1 MLHFTNIG
9 PMELLIAIALFFQ
22 GLASLATFGPPLR
35 EKEAMRFEAFEFRRN
50 DRE

>member
-22 GLASLATFGPPLR
+22 GLASLANFNTHCGR
-35 EKEAMRFEAFEFRRN
+35 ELN
-50 DRE
+50 YLV